1 MQCCTDPMWSQ
12 QRLPSITA
20 SLRFGRQV
28 SAALRQPQRGEAA
41 ADASGGGGSAAA
53 NAAVASPAPSAVG
66 PSGPSEPPAG
76 KRPSGGG
83 EPAALTAAASP
94 ASSVS
99 GATATPGPSGGL
111 SPLGAPGTLGHPRAS
126 GPTGSAAPLAWKLPA
141 MDGPG
146 VLLVDAAGECNHLG
160 SPDAMPGGAQG
171 LPGNAQGQSG
181 DVQRGPEGGAGP
193 EPCGDG
199 MAASGGVRGMMR
211 SLVRSVKRT
220 GSALRRREDL
230 ASPFAD
236 TPEPA
241 EAPELSAAAR
251 RSAHASAA
259 LAPPRAPSATSART
273 GSSEA
278 RSPAATAGAP
288 MPAGLP
294 SGKPMLRSAPA
305 TAGQAPAAAAGD
317 AALAA
322 QRASLQEATL
332 NTAATADS
340 AHGRS
345 AEFAN
350 PNLNLKPGHVAAKE
364 GATLPKEELPVVA
377 RGVIEQRLTGLLR
390 VPFMRIE
397 LEDGRLAV
405 IEEFGCVLP
414 VRSRP
419 S

>member
-1 MQCCTDPMWSQ
+1 M
-12 QRLPSITA
+12 
-20 SLRFGRQV
+20 
-28 SAALRQPQRGEAA
+28 
-41 ADASGGGGSAAA
+41 
-53 NAAVASPAPSAVG
+53 N
-66 PSGPSEPPAG
+66 
-76 KRPSGGG
+76 
-83 EPAALTAAASP
+83 
-94 ASSVS
+94 
-99 GATATPGPSGGL
+99 
-111 SPLGAPGTLGHPRAS
+111 
-126 GPTGSAAPLAWKLPA
+126 
-141 MDGPG
+141 
-146 VLLVDAAGECNHLG
+146 AAGECNHLG

-171 LPGNAQGQSG
+171 LPGNAQGRSG
-181 DVQRGPEGGAGP
+181 DVQRSPEGGAGP
-193 EPCGDG
+193 EPSGDG
-199 MAASGGVRGMMR
+199 TTASGGVRGMMR

-220 GSALRRREDL
+220 GSVLRRREDL

-241 EAPELSAAAR
+241 EAS
-251 RSAHASAA
+251 
-259 LAPPRAPSATSART
+259 APPRTPSATSAKT

-278 RSPAATAGAP
+278 HAPAATARAT

-305 TAGQAPAAAAGD
+305 TAGRAPAAAAGG
-317 AALAA
+317 AAPAA
-322 QRASLQEATL
+322 QRASLQEASLT
-332 NTAATADS
+332 TAATADS

-345 AEFAN
+345 AEYAS

-414 VRSRP
+414 IRGLRRNQKMTVVAVHVRCLSELGICSALHICAGGLIAAGAQTDTRR
-419 S
+419 SWLVTGDGTCVMCDHV